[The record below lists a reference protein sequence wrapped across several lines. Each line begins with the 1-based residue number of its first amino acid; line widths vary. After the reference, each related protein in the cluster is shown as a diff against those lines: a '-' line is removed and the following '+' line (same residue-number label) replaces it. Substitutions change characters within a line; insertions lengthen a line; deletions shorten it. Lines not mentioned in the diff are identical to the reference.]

1 MIDVIGVIDVPAF
14 SFDLQR
20 HTIQGLVPGRLAQ
33 VEVSADGNTWKKV
46 GRLVEATLNSSRAED
61 EATTHDSGEDD
72 EFFPGR
78 RNSTISGEW
87 RYDESDEGQQFLI
100 DAHFGAMDTEGDV
113 SDILFHVRFKLKS
126 NGRVY
131 KSSEAFLTQFEIRA
145 PNQGLCPLNMT
156 IRLNNIE
163 PDEGS

>member
-1 MIDVIGVIDVPAF
+1 MIDVKKAVTF
-14 SFDLQR
+14 NFDLQR

-33 VEVSADGNTWKKV
+33 VEVSLDGQAWKKV

-72 EFFPGR
+72 EFYPGR

-87 RYDESDEGQQFLI
+87 RYDEADEGQEILA
-100 DAHFGAMDTEGDV
+100 DAHFAAMDAEGDV
-113 SDILFHVRFKLKS
+113 DDITFHVRFKLKS
-126 NGRVY
+126 SGRVFVCD
-131 KSSEAFLTQFEIRA
+131 EAFLTQFEIRG

-156 IRLNNIE
+156 IRLNRIE
-163 PDEGS
+163 KEEGS